1 MGGPTLCEE
10 LAGVVAHGAPAQQAE
25 AQRLISVLLESPN
38 DAPAIVAARQL
49 IDAYLHDPYLERG

>member
-1 MGGPTLCEE
+1 MGGPTLREE

-25 AQRLISVLLESPN
+25 ARRLVNLPLERPN
-38 DAPAIVAARQL
+38 DAEAVAAAEQL